1 MGESTRSKR
10 ITPLQHLR
18 KFSGLIAESAGTM
31 LDSSFKAQEAV
42 TAKTASI
49 VAFVTIVHAV
59 LAGAPVAMRKPG
71 NLRDLLQALFE
82 EVKEACRDEA
92 EKRRLAQNKA
102 FEEGLAPKPWK
113 WNKTETA
120 SLSTRGIRA
129 HRHAIEWICMHVPVF
144 GWKPTL
150 AILDPGDLDGKG
162 RLDPTWTARIGK
174 LFRALL
180 APCEA
185 STLMIPVAYEVGVK
199 DPFPFALDS
208 ETWRKTHEGCITK
221 EKGGVEHID
230 PFHVGD
236 LQLHVTVGEA
246 PSGEVYE
253 KGRIL
258 QQEAKDRSAYARSAN
273 TRAERDNTPADC
285 QIREAIPQED
295 RRSK

>member
-1 MGESTRSKR
+1 MGESTRSKG

-59 LAGAPVAMRKPG
+59 LADLPAALRKPG
-71 NLRDLLQALFE
+71 KIRDVLTALLE
-82 EVKEACRDEA
+82 EIKEACRDEA
-92 EKRRLAQNKA
+92 KARRLAQNKA

-129 HRHAIEWICMHVPVF
+129 HRHAIEWICMHVPAF

-162 RLDPTWTARIGK
+162 RLDPTWTARVEK
-174 LFRALL
+174 LFRPLL
-180 APCEA
+180 ASCET
-185 STLMIPVAYEVGVK
+185 STSKNNE
-199 DPFPFALDS
+199 
-208 ETWRKTHEGCITK
+208 
-221 EKGGVEHID
+221 
-230 PFHVGD
+230 
-236 LQLHVTVGEA
+236 
-246 PSGEVYE
+246 
-253 KGRIL
+253 IL
-258 QQEAKDRSAYARSAN
+258 
-273 TRAERDNTPADC
+273 
-285 QIREAIPQED
+285 
-295 RRSK
+295 